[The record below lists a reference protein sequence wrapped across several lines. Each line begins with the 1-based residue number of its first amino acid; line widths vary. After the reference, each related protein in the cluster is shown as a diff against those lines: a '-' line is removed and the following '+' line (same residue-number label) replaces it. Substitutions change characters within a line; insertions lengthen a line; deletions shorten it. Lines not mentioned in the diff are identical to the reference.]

1 MMVGMYCVGLMEVIE
16 LKVEDNNG
24 GWIDDDVWQSVAMD
38 EKKERKR

>member
-24 GWIDDDVWQSVAMD
+24 GWIDDDV
-38 EKKERKR
+38 